1 MENLTQKYTFKQ
13 CCIGTNLPVDSLDL
27 AAISKTEQ
35 PEQLVHAC
43 SINELS
49 TILILVPW
57 RKRGMSGISAVTSHI
72 LRSCLLCIMK
82 IFIREI

>member
-49 TILILVPW
+49 TNSDHGFMEKTRNEW
-57 RKRGMSGISAVTSHI
+57 NF
-72 LRSCLLCIMK
+72 SCDITHFEKLPSLHN
-82 IFIREI
+82 ENLY